1 MKSRREF
8 KNLKIYI
15 YIYIILFRHLYYGV
29 THVILC
35 LNILIIVQVHQK
47 DSCIVPG
54 QGFGSHFVR
63 ERSKVQDAGVRFHPQ
78 FLSSVE

>member
-15 YIYIILFRHLYYGV
+15 YILFYYGV